1 MRVLDLWHSETENNN
16 ITGHRIWAFFPTTLS
31 VQEIILLNMSINV
44 VNLILVLKKILNEAV
59 FHCGSGNKIKVTFKV
74 LSTKEKDSN
83 QMTNIVILASIS

>member
-1 MRVLDLWHSETENNN
+1 
-16 ITGHRIWAFFPTTLS
+16 
-31 VQEIILLNMSINV
+31 MSINV